1 MAALIINAHNIGVV
15 LHGTHD
21 ELFAWRMMTYNI
33 FVVPE
38 AMICDGRF
46 PKVTKPITNQLWNV
60 LMPDRMPGETA
71 RSPAVQES
79 RLLKRDVGSD
89 SWRLLVVTSTR

>member
-1 MAALIINAHNIGVV
+1 MNEHYDTDRACWLRDNRSFRSCMAALIINAHNIGVV

-38 AMICDGRF
+38 AMMYDGRF
-46 PKVTKPITNQLWNV
+46 PKVTKPITNQL
-60 LMPDRMPGETA
+60 
-71 RSPAVQES
+71 
-79 RLLKRDVGSD
+79 
-89 SWRLLVVTSTR
+89 